1 VQRPFL
7 QNKDQIK
14 TKTDFIVKRKL
25 SNGCFKPFESNVDGD
40 ANFIKDEINHNS
52 TTLVF
57 SKEAAV
63 FGVFVPVKSVYRT

>member
-14 TKTDFIVKRKL
+14 TKMDFTVKRKL
-25 SNGCFKPFESNVDGD
+25 SNGCFKPFERNVDGD
-40 ANFIKDEINHNS
+40 ANLIKDEIHRSS

-57 SKEAAV
+57 CKEAAV
-63 FGVFVPVKSVYRT
+63 FGVVCFK